1 MTSNAKRIAALAKR
15 DVWIKPFLSRYAK
28 TLALA
33 LALGCCTVV
42 FAAGLMFTS
51 GWLIAGSAEMPYSV
65 LLLGTPLLCVR
76 VFGVG
81 KPIVRYCE
89 RLASH
94 DWVLRLTSG
103 LRKQLYL
110 SFNEEGVFFRST
122 HRLGDALGLLA
133 EDIEHVQNLYLRCV
147 FPSVIALTIGIGLC
161 VAFGYFSSLAAFVCF
176 LFVTLELIVVPVIS
190 VNVNGARQ
198 LRTKELDSE
207 RYASCTDALM
217 GITDWTLSGRKRDF
231 LNEWNDK
238 QQELDALK
246 KEAHSF
252 DRKRDLAQSAI
263 FALGIV
269 VLVCWCAL
277 MFGGAQGGQANWIL
291 AFTLGA
297 FPLLDAFA
305 PLPAAATLALGHF
318 DSIERL
324 NELPIPEKGKN
335 ASGSCSLKPRLA
347 ADTLASPCLKISE
360 AYFSY
365 PEQEPVIAGMSLCIP
380 PGQHIALLGKSGSGK
395 TTLAHLMRGDLHPT
409 KGSITVGGISCAEL
423 GNEASRVFSV
433 CQQETYLF
441 NDTLRNNLLIAQ
453 PEANDE
459 ALKKTLER
467 VGLQGLL
474 ERLPEGLDTLVDEAG
489 LRFSGG
495 ERHRIAFART
505 LLQDAPIVILDEPTV
520 SLDPHTEQEV
530 LATMLEVF
538 ADKTVVLITHHL
550 QGVQDMDRVLFLEDG
565 HIALDGSPDELKRTS
580 IHYRSLLALET
591 LQRGS
596 APSGIHRQ
604 G

>member
-1 MTSNAKRIAALAKR
+1 MTGNVKRMTSLVKHDA
-15 DVWIKPFLSRYAK
+15 WIRPFLGRYAK

-51 GWLIAGSAEMPYSV
+51 GWLIAGSAEMPYSIF
-65 LLLGTPLLCVR
+65 LLGTPLLCVR

-81 KPIVRYCE
+81 KPILRYCE

-103 LRKQLYL
+103 LRKRLYL
-110 SFNEEGVFFRST
+110 SFDEEGVFFRTS

-147 FPSVIALTIGIGLC
+147 FPSVIALTVGIGLC
-161 VAFGYFSSLAAFVCF
+161 TAFGCFSALAGFVCF
-176 LFVTLELIVVPVIS
+176 LFVALELFVVPAVS

-198 LRTKELDSE
+198 LRTKELSSK
-207 RYASCTDALM
+207 RYATCTDALM
-217 GITDWTLSGRKRDF
+217 GITDWTLSGRKNDF
-231 LNEWNDK
+231 LNAWRAG

-246 KEAHSF
+246 EEAHAF
-252 DRKRDLAQSAI
+252 DRKRDLAQHI
-263 FALGIV
+263 VFALAAV
-269 VLVCWCAL
+269 ALACWCAL
-277 MFGGAQGGQANWIL
+277 AFGGQQGGQANWIL
-291 AFTLGA
+291 AFALGL
-297 FPLLDAFA
+297 FPLMDAFA

-324 NELPIPEKGKN
+324 NKLPQPNEEKRVP
-335 ASGSCSLKPRLA
+335 ASVCETRPCDA
-347 ADTLASPCLKISE
+347 AAALASPNIELSGVS
-360 AYFSY
+360 FSY
-365 PEQEPVIAGMSLCIP
+365 PGQAPTLEKISLSIP
-380 PGQHIALLGKSGSGK
+380 HGQHVALLGKSGSGK
-395 TTLAHLMRGDLHPT
+395 TTMAHLLRGDLRPT
-409 KGSITVGGISCAEL
+409 EGTVDVGGVACAKL

-453 PEANDE
+453 PHATDGALREA
-459 ALKKTLER
+459 LER
-467 VGLQGLL
+467 VGLKSLL

-505 LLQDAPIVILDEPTV
+505 LLQDTPIVILDEPTV
-520 SLDPHTEQEV
+520 SLDPRTEQAV
-530 LATMLEVF
+530 LDTMLEVF
-538 ADKTVVLITHHL
+538 ASKTIVLITHHL
-550 QGVQDMDRVLFLEDG
+550 QGMKMMDRILFLDKG
-565 HIALDGSPDELKRTS
+565 SIALDGSPEELERAS
-580 IHYRSLLALET
+580 SSYRSLLALE
-591 LQRGS
+591 G
-596 APSGIHRQ
+596 A
-604 G
+604 